1 MKLKRSELFFSG
13 IQLPIDALMLYLAAI
28 TAFWIRNIP
37 EVLAYKKK
45 LYDFSF
51 SDYIDVILLVI
62 PFFIL
67 ILALEGLYSTRV
79 TRKPWQETAQVF
91 KAIGIGLVILIVA
104 IFLRREWFSSRF
116 IILAG
121 WGLAFIYISFARY
134 LLHQLQRYLV
144 AKKGIGVHRVL
155 LINGNKKTKF
165 FQRLFQEKRTLG
177 YRVVET
183 ISDANL
189 RIIKDIRKK
198 KGVDEII
205 LCDPTLPDDQ
215 QEKLIDY
222 CSIHDIGYSYVPT
235 SLQTAQ
241 FSIRLLGGEPLF
253 EIAHTPL
260 DGWNKIVKR
269 IFDIIGSSFL
279 IVLSSPIFLITAI
292 AIRLG
297 DDGPIIFKNERI
309 GADGKKFLLYKFRYM
324 KWEYCTSPQNPR
336 WREALEREK
345 ELIGELSIR
354 KGPLYKIKDDPR
366 KTRVGRFIE
375 RYSIDE
381 LPQFFNVF
389 MGSMSLVGPR
399 PHQEREVNKY
409 REYHRR
415 LLTIKPGVTGMAQIS
430 GRSDLDFEDEYKLD
444 VFYIEK
450 WSLWL
455 DISICLKTLPALL
468 RRRKNSNTPR

>member
-13 IQLPIDALMLYLAAI
+13 IQLPIDAVMLYLAAI

-37 EVLAYKKK
+37 EVLALKEK
-45 LYDFSF
+45 LYTFSF
-51 SDYIDVILLVI
+51 ESYVNVLFLVI
-62 PFFIL
+62 PLFLAVF
-67 ILALEGLYSTRV
+67 ALEGLYSTRV
-79 TRKPWQETAQVF
+79 TRKPWQEMIQVF
-91 KAIGIGLVILIVA
+91 KAISIGLVVIIVT
-104 IFLRREWFSSRF
+104 IFLKREWFSSRF
-116 IILAG
+116 IILSA
-121 WGLAFIYISFARY
+121 WGLAFIYISSARY
-134 LLHQLQRYLV
+134 LLHSFQRYLV
-144 AKKGIGVHRVL
+144 ARRGIGVHRVL
-155 LINGNKKTKF
+155 LINGSKKTKF
-165 FQRLFQEKRTLG
+165 FQRLFQEKRMLG
-177 YRVVET
+177 YRVVDT
-183 ISDANL
+183 ISDPNL
-189 RIIKDIRKK
+189 HIIKDIRKK

-205 LCDPTLPDDQ
+205 LCDPTIPDDQ

-222 CSIHDIGYSYVPT
+222 CSIHNIGYSYVPT

-241 FSIRLLGGEPLF
+241 FSVRFLGGEPLF

-269 IFDIIGSSFL
+269 TFDIIASFL
-279 IVLSSPIFLITAI
+279 LLVLFSPILLVTALV
-292 AIRLG
+292 IRLESK
-297 DDGPIIFKNERI
+297 GPIIFRNERI
-309 GADGKKFLLYKFRYM
+309 GADGKKFKLLKFRYM
-324 KWEYCTSPQNPR
+324 KWEYCTSSQNPQ
-336 WREALEREK
+336 WKEAMKREK
-345 ELIGELSIR
+345 ELIEKLSVR

-366 KTRVGRFIE
+366 KTRVGAFIE

-381 LPQFFNVF
+381 LPQLFNVL

-444 VFYIEK
+444 VFYIEE

-455 DISICLKTLPALL
+455 DISICLKTVPALL
-468 RRRKNSNTPR
+468 RRRKNV